1 MRGKRETLVGFGQEL
16 RLRSDHAFGIAVI
29 LLAIFPVLVQD
40 PYFLHIMIIALVFS
54 VLATSWNLIVGYI
67 GIFSFGHHAFFGIGG
82 YVSALLAM
90 KAGVSPWFGLIIGG
104 LVAAFLSFVIGLPC
118 LRLRAAP
125 YIAIATLA
133 FAEISR
139 MTCLNLVKL
148 TRGEMGLWGI
158 PHFPHITLP
167 GIGIISFAGGVRI
180 PYYYLILIIFIITM
194 VVFHF
199 GLNSHVGLAFRSI
212 RDSQDASESLGIN
225 ITYYKLLAF
234 ITGGFFAGVAGGFY
248 AHYLLI
254 MTPTSVLS
262 IAIMVDIVVVTLL
275 GGLSTFMGPVLG
287 AFLVVLGL
295 EFLRVLEEYRFI
307 AYGILLV
314 VIILFVPSG
323 IGVKVFR
330 EKQLLE

>member
-1 MRGKRETLVGFGQEL
+1 MTDKRERGAGSRQEL
-16 RLRSDHAFGIAVI
+16 KLKSDHAFLIGTI
-29 LLAIFPVLVQD
+29 LLAVFPIFVRD
-40 PYFLHIMIIALVFS
+40 AYFLHIMIMALVFS
-54 VLATSWNLIVGYI
+54 VLAVSWNLIVGYI

-90 KAGVSPWFGLIIGG
+90 KAGISPWFGLIVGG
-104 LVAAFLSFVIGLPC
+104 IVAAFLSFVIGLPC

-139 MTCLNLVKL
+139 MTCMNLVGL

-158 PHFPHITLP
+158 PHFPDITLP
-167 GIGIISFAGGVRI
+167 GIGVISFAGGVRI

-194 VVFHF
+194 TVFHF
-199 GLNSHVGLAFRSI
+199 GLSSHVGLAFRSI

-234 ITGGFFAGVAGGFY
+234 MTGGFFAGVAGGFY

-262 IAIMVDIVVVTLL
+262 IAIMIDIVVMTLV
-275 GGLSTFMGPVLG
+275 GGLSTFMGPVFG

-295 EFLRVLEEYRFI
+295 EYLRVLEEYRFI

-314 VIILFVPSG
+314 VMILFMPSG
-323 IGVKVFR
+323 IGKKLFR
-330 EKQLLE
+330 EKQLVE

>member
-1 MRGKRETLVGFGQEL
+1 MNKKKSLAGFGQIS
-16 RLRSDHAFGIAVI
+16 RPRSDRAFVVVAM
-29 LLAIFPVLVQD
+29 LLAVFPALVRD
-40 PYFLHIMIIALVFS
+40 PYILHILVIALVFS
-54 VLATSWNLIVGYI
+54 VLTASWNLIVGYI

-104 LVAAFLSFVIGLPC
+104 IVAAFFSFVIGLPC

-139 MTCLNLVKL
+139 MTCMNLVDL

-158 PHFPHITLP
+158 PHFPDITVP
-167 GIGIISFAGGVRI
+167 WIGVISFAGGVRV
-180 PYYYLILIIFIITM
+180 PYYYLILIIFILTM
-194 VVFHF
+194 TVVHF
-199 GLNSHVGLAFRSI
+199 GLSSHVGLAFRSI
-212 RDSQDASESLGIN
+212 RDSQDASESLGVN
-225 ITYYKLLAF
+225 ITHYKLLAF
-234 ITGGFFAGVAGGFY
+234 MTGGFFAGVAGGFY

-262 IAIMVDIVVVTLL
+262 IPIMIDIVVMTLL
-275 GGLSTFMGPVLG
+275 GGLTTFMGPVVG

-295 EFLRVLEEYRFI
+295 EHLRVLEEYRFI

-314 VIILFVPSG
+314 VMILFVPSG
-323 IGVKVFR
+323 IGTKLFR
-330 EKQLLE
+330 EKQLVE